1 MTDEQTPAERI
12 TAAMEKL
19 KTAAEN
25 AGQALTV
32 QAAMGW
38 MWRGD
43 LEQARTALRKL
54 PPERLYEVSAAG
66 SALSALADE
75 VAAEGGAT
83 P

>member
-25 AGQALTV
+25 AGHTFTV
-32 QAAMGW
+32 QGAMGW

-54 PPERLYEVSAAG
+54 PPERLHEVSAAAA
-66 SALSALADE
+66 ALSALADE
-75 VAAEGGAT
+75 VATETGAGQ
-83 P
+83 